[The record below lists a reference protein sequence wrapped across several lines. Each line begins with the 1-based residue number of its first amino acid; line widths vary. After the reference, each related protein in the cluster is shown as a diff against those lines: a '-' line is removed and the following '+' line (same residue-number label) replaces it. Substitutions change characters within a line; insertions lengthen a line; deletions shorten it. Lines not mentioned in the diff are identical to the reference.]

1 MRHLLEELK
10 RRNVIRMGIGYLV
23 ASWLLIQIADTVF
36 PHIGLPDSAISV
48 VIITL
53 ALGLVPA
60 LVLSWFLEITPQ
72 GVLRDEDVVRDSATA
87 YAAGRRLDFIIMG
100 VMAIAI
106 AYFVVDKFAFPV
118 GPVREKSIAVLPFEN
133 LSNEAANDAFATGI
147 HDDLLTHISKIGSIK
162 CISRTTVMQYRNT
175 DKSIPEIGDE
185 LNVSTILE
193 GGVQRVGDRVRIN
206 VQLIDAV
213 TDDHLW
219 AETYDRELTVAD
231 IFSIQTDIATTIAES
246 LRVTLSPGEERRLA
260 VLPTEILAAYEAY
273 LLGKRRMEDRTVA
286 ALTEA
291 GNYFQRAIDLDPEF
305 ALAWVGLGDS
315 HRIRHL
321 YRGVPFDQV
330 LQLGDPLI
338 ESTIARALELDSELG
353 EAYASLGAINRM
365 RGEFAAAEESYQRAI
380 ELNPNYATSY
390 HFYANMMRDQFDRP
404 ENALALR
411 RKAAELD
418 PLSAVIN
425 KNVGIDL
432 HVLGRFDESLLQFEK
447 TIETNPDYADGYW
460 HIGRHYWMVTGR
472 LDAAARWFEKSLEIN
487 PGGIDN
493 FARLA
498 YVFLDLGDLEQ
509 ASYWLGRY
517 DEKEP
522 GNLLANVALQLLSLY
537 KGNQA
542 GALDYGRRTV
552 VANVESWSSL
562 SLRFNPFSRH
572 SLSIMRD
579 IEISEGRLDAARAIY
594 ADRYPELIG
603 DPMPV
608 IDNTNY
614 GAAIDLALVLSMTG
628 EQERADSLLA
638 QSLVHIQ
645 SMPRL
650 GAIGYGISD
659 AQIYAQ
665 QGEVEN
671 ALLALNEAVDA
682 GWRFPWRYALRHN
695 LNFAALRESP
705 EYQSIIDEL
714 EADMSTQLA
723 ALSTTDRN

>member
-1 MRHLLEELK
+1 
-10 RRNVIRMGIGYLV
+10 MGIGYLV
-23 ASWLLIQIADTVF
+23 VSWLLIQIADTVF
-36 PHIGLPDSAISV
+36 PHIGLPDTAITT

-53 ALGLVPA
+53 AIGIVPV
-60 LVLSWFLEITPQ
+60 LVLSWFLEITAQ
-72 GVLRDEDVVRDSATA
+72 GVQRDEDVVRDSSRT
-87 YAAGRRLDFIIMG
+87 YAARRRLDFIIMG
-100 VMAIAI
+100 VMAVAI
-106 AYFVVDKFAFPV
+106 AYFVVDKFVFPV
-118 GPVREKSIAVLPFEN
+118 WPDSRMTGEALPERSIAVLPFEN
-133 LSNEAANDAFATGI
+133 MSNDAENESFAIGI

-162 CISRTTVMQYRNT
+162 CISRTTVLRYRNSN
-175 DKSIPEIGDE
+175 KSIPEIAAE

-206 VQLIDAV
+206 VQLIDAA

-219 AETYDRELTVAD
+219 AETFDRELSVAN

-246 LRVTLSPGEERRLA
+246 LRATLSPEDQRRLA
-260 VLPTEILAAYEAY
+260 ILPTENLAAYEAY
-273 LLGKRRMEDRTVA
+273 LLGKRRMEDRTVG

-315 HRIRHL
+315 HRLRHL

-338 ESTIARALELDSELG
+338 ESTISRALELDSELG

-365 RGEFAAAEESYQRAI
+365 RGDFAAAEESYRRAI
-380 ELNPNYATSY
+380 ELNPNYATTY
-390 HFYANMMRDQFDRP
+390 HFYANMMRDQFGRP
-404 ENALALR
+404 EDALALR
-411 RKAAELD
+411 RKAVELD

-425 KNVGIDL
+425 KNIGIDL
-432 HVLGRFDESLLQFEK
+432 HVLGRFDESLTQFEK
-447 TIETNPDYADGYW
+447 TIEINPNYADGYW
-460 HIGRHYWMVTGR
+460 HIGRHYWMVSGR

-509 ASYWLGRY
+509 AGYWLDRH

-537 KGNQA
+537 KGDQA
-542 GALDYGRRTV
+542 SAVDYGRRTV
-552 VANVESWSSL
+552 VASVESWSSL
-562 SLRFNPFSRH
+562 SLKFNPFSRH

-579 IEISEGRLDAARAIY
+579 IEISEGRLGAARAIY
-594 ADRYPELIG
+594 ADRYPELLG
-603 DPMPV
+603 DPTPA
-608 IDNTNY
+608 IDHTNY
-614 GAAIDLALVLSMTG
+614 GAAIDLALVFSMTG
-628 EQERADSLLA
+628 EQERANSLLA
-638 QSLVHIQ
+638 RSLEHIQ

-650 GAIGYGISD
+650 GAIGHGISD

-665 QGEVEN
+665 QGNVEK

-682 GWRFPWRYALRHN
+682 GWRFPWRYALQHN

-705 EYQSIIDEL
+705 EYQSIIGEL
-714 EADMSTQLA
+714 EADMTTQLA
-723 ALSTTDRN
+723 ALLTTDRN